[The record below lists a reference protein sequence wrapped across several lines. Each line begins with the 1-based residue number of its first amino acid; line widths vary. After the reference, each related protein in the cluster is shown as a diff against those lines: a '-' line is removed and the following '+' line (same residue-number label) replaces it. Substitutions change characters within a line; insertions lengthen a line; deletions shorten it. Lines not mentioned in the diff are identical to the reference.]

1 MSLAKNSIIYLVS
14 NMFIK
19 ATTFFLLPLYSH
31 LVPPEIYGHIYV
43 VSALTNFMGVF
54 LPVSLSI
61 CISRFYFDCVDE
73 EAVKRLYSTILLFVL
88 ISSVTVLT
96 PLFCIRNSLSELLS
110 LPEPYLTS
118 ALVMSFFNIFYPI
131 ILALLYVCQKAK
143 QVSITSACIG
153 IFQVILQ
160 LTLVTSM
167 ENKGM
172 ALLSSYL
179 IYSFT
184 TFVIFIVYSR
194 PYLTLN
200 FDFKSTGKFIKY
212 ALSQW
217 PSDLSGWLVNFTDRI
232 FINKYISAASAG
244 VYGIGANIGQ
254 VPMMIFSSVNSAFTP
269 FANGKYKEM
278 EISDDMKAED
288 ARKELSNVFMVVSS
302 IMMMITTFMIVLSN
316 NIVSLLSSA
325 YADAYMV
332 IVVMLISSLMNNYRC
347 MFMAPLAYNTKY
359 TKVKSLIWVFAG
371 IINIGLNF
379 YLIPR
384 YGIYAACI
392 NSLITYTITFL
403 LMLYYGKKA
412 IYMEYDWIKLLK
424 VFAFSIIY
432 ISLVLLGD
440 NPYWLILKGVLF
452 MPYVYYCMY
461 YVLNINVINK
471 IEGYVKILLNK

>member
-1 MSLAKNSIIYLVS
+1 MSLAKNSILYLVS
-14 NMFIK
+14 NIFIK

-43 VSALTNFMGVF
+43 VSALSNFMGVF
-54 LPVSLSI
+54 LPVSMSI
-61 CISRFYFDCVDE
+61 CISRFYFDCIGE
-73 EAVKRLYSTILLFVL
+73 ESVKRLYSTILLFVL
-88 ISSVTVLT
+88 ISSTTILT
-96 PLFCIRNSLSELLS
+96 PLFFFRDYLADLIS

-118 ALVMSFFNIFYPI
+118 ALVMSFFNIFYQI

-143 QVSITSACIG
+143 KVSITSTCIG
-153 IFQVILQ
+153 VFQIILQ

-172 ALLSSYL
+172 ALLSSYI

-184 TFVIFIVYSR
+184 TFIIFIVYSR
-194 PYLTLN
+194 PYLT
-200 FDFKSTGKFIKY
+200 FDFDLKNTGKFIKY

-232 FINKYISAASAG
+232 FINKYIGAASAG
-244 VYGIGANIGQ
+244 IYGIGANIGQ

-269 FANGKYKEM
+269 FANSKYKEM
-278 EISDDMKAED
+278 EVSDDIEVEKA
-288 ARKELSNVFMVVSS
+288 KNELSNAFMVVSS

-316 NIVSLLSSA
+316 NIINLLSSA
-325 YADAYMV
+325 YADAYLV
-332 IVVMLISSLMNNYRC
+332 IIVMLISSLMNNYRC

-359 TKVKSLIWVFAG
+359 TKIKSLIWVFAG
-371 IINIGLNF
+371 FINIVLNF

-384 YGIYAACI
+384 YGIYAACT

-412 IYMEYDWIKLLK
+412 IYMEYDWRKLLK
-424 VFAFSIIY
+424 VLAFSLLY
-432 ISLVLLGD
+432 LSLLLCGN
-440 NPYWLILKGVLF
+440 NPYWLILKFVIVV
-452 MPYVYYCMY
+452 PYVYCCLY
-461 YVLNINVINK
+461 YIFEIDIINK
-471 IEGYVKILLNK
+471 IENYVKVLHNK